1 MLRVWNDELFT
12 NEEGAAEVILT
23 ALQMPPLPNPS
34 PARGEGLNGASH
46 G

>member
-1 MLRVWNDELFT
+1 LS
-12 NEEGAAEVILT
+12 A
-23 ALQMPPLPNPS
+23 QQQPPLPNPS